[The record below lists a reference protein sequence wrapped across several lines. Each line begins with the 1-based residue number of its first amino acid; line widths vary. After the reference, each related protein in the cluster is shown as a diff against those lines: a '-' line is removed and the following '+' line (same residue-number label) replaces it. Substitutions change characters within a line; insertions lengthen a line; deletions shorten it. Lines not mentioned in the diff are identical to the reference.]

1 MGKIIKADRAETFQK
16 EQEEFVGEGKF
27 KKGKK
32 QTNKKKDKYLKDLTR
47 RVNSVITEVINF
59 CGGKGRQSDLS
70 YYEDSQVVSILCD

>member
-1 MGKIIKADRAETFQK
+1 MRKIIKADRAETFQK

-32 QTNKKKDKYLKDLTR
+32 QTKKKEKYLKDLTR
-47 RVNSVITEVINF
+47 RVNSVITEVMNF
-59 CGGKGRQSDLS
+59 CGGKGRRSDLS